1 MQRRALPGISPDLIM
16 VSWIHIRTMRG
27 MYDTLV
33 LHNEVIVRQSLLL
46 GVMAGLRVSGLKGS
60 WSRAL

>member
-1 MQRRALPGISPDLIM
+1 M

-33 LHNEVIVRQSLLL
+33 LYNEVIVRQSLLL
-46 GVMAGLRVSGLKGS
+46 GVMAGLRVSGLRGS